1 MKAAALKLALLNEV
15 YIRGAKVDISK
26 TEVNKFMHGLECT
39 TPTIVLYEVRH
50 RSVTSELEMSNLVPR
65 EQITRWIVGLITT
78 DGQAASWVANP
89 KFHITK
95 ASLSFP
101 AKVRWVIVRAQLR
114 PTGNDN
120 TLSLS

>member
-1 MKAAALKLALLNEV
+1 MKAAALKLALLDEV

-39 TPTIVLYEVRH
+39 TPTTVLYEVRH

-65 EQITRWIVGLITT
+65 ERITRWIVGLITT

-89 KFHITK
+89 KLHITK